1 MLNVVM
7 VLVSKHLAPTCILHS
22 KCYAPS
28 PPPILPLSE
37 TQTSCSSFGES
48 PSILQIVIAG
58 FKRPLMLRAGR
69 REDELA
75 AAKLSGSHWLNDP
88 ILKM

>member
-7 VLVSKHLAPTCILHS
+7 VLVSKHLAPTCILHSLLS

-37 TQTSCSSFGES
+37 TQTSCSSFRES
-48 PSILQIVIAG
+48 PSVLQIAIAG
-58 FKRPLMLRAGR
+58 FKRPLMLKAGR
-69 REDELA
+69 REDKLA
-75 AAKLSGSHWLNDP
+75 AAKLSGSH
-88 ILKM
+88 